1 VSTVFTDE
9 YDPTSSPNNASKVLV
24 TPLHPNAATE
34 VKTVTKD
41 PAKSSST
48 LYLETEEWVSG

>member
-1 VSTVFTDE
+1 MSTVFTDE

-34 VKTVTKD
+34 VKTVTEN
-41 PAKSSST
+41 PAKNRTT